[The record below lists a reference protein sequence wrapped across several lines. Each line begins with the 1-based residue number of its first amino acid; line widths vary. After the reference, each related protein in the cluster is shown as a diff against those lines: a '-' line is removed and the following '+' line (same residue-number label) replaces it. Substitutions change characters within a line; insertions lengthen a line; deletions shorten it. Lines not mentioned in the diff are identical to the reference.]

1 MVRTLQH
8 ICLVAY
14 STGPN
19 INTFKDIKAE
29 STKWSVFASNSFTAP
44 RHLRYNAFY
53 KHLFHIS
60 CAFFTNTR
68 THTRTHIHT
77 LLTFTLHTL
86 LPCSL
91 HVKVY
96 VYKKC
101 FWKVGVKH
109 VWNVNAESV
118 FLSIECETLS
128 LSQSFSQIHTFLST
142 HSDIHRHSPTHLHTL
157 THSFTHKLTNTPRTH
172 DLTQTRKLIFYNHTQ
187 KFTLKQL

>member
-1 MVRTLQH
+1 LVRILQH

-29 STKWSVFASNSFTAP
+29 RTKWSVLASNSFTAP
-44 RHLRYNAFY
+44 RHLRYNAFLQIPFSHFMCIFH
-53 KHLFHIS
+53 KHTH
-60 CAFFTNTR
+60 THTVTH

-86 LPCSL
+86 LTHPCSL

-128 LSQSFSQIHTFLST
+128 
-142 HSDIHRHSPTHLHTL
+142 
-157 THSFTHKLTNTPRTH
+157 
-172 DLTQTRKLIFYNHTQ
+172 
-187 KFTLKQL
+187 